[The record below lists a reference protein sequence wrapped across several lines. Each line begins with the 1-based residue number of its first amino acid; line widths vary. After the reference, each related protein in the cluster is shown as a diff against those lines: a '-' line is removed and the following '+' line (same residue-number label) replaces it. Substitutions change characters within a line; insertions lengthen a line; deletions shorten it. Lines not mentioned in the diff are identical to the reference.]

1 MLYLVYM
8 EIKGSVQA
16 VIFYNPD
23 NGFSVLEI
31 ETDDGIITAVGCVPE
46 VTEGESLA
54 LEGKWTAS
62 AKYGDR
68 FEITNVRFEAPTNR
82 LGIVN
87 YLASGLFRGVGPVM
101 ATKIVNH
108 FGLQTLSILEH
119 SPERLSEV
127 NGIGKTRAKEISES
141 YLENVSMRN
150 TVIFLQK
157 YNITMAKAIK
167 IFAFYGEQAEET
179 IKKNPYILAE
189 DIDGI
194 GFNTADEIAIRMGFD
209 LDSDFRLIAGI
220 RHVLSEAGAREGHTT
235 LPAELVIERTAI
247 LLKNDDF
254 ERIGDMLPRLE
265 IQGKL
270 RSMVLQDEDGNNVRY
285 YSNSLD
291 YNTENGISARLV
303 RLANHKFGETIALD
317 KEIEVFEKV
326 NGIYLDPTQKEAV
339 TTAINKGSVII
350 TGGPGTGKTTIVK
363 CILDICQS
371 AGMKVSLCA
380 PTGRASK
387 RLQESTDY
395 TAKTIHRLL
404 EMDFSEGHPTYKYNE
419 HEPLDTDVVI
429 VDEISMADIY
439 VFHALIRAL
448 PENARL
454 IMVGDKDQLPSVSPG
469 NVLADIIETGILPVC
484 YLNEIHRQE
493 ANSLIIE
500 NAHRI
505 NRGEMPVIRNSSRD
519 FFFDNKE
526 GFLDVQKA
534 VVTMVTERIPS
545 FLNITPKDVQVLAP
559 VKKGLS
565 GVEALNTLLQNALNP
580 NDNGIKINGV
590 EFRVGDKV
598 MHTVNDY
605 SLKWERGSEQG
616 TGIFNGEIGYIIDI
630 VRGCVQVQ
638 FDDGKFV
645 QYERSTQEHLMLAY
659 AVSVHKS
666 QGSEFPVVVL
676 ALSNGGPLLSRN
688 LLYTAVT
695 RAKRAVV
702 IVGTQKALKRMV
714 FNDTPTKRYTLL
726 KELICQNQR
735 KLKLLR
741 G

>member
-1 MLYLVYM
+1 M

-31 ETDDGIITAVGCVPE
+31 ETDSGVITAVGCVPE
-46 VTEGESLA
+46 VSEGESLA

-68 FEITNVRFEAPTNR
+68 FEVSSVRFEAPTNR

-87 YLASGLFRGVGPVM
+87 YLASGLFYGVGPVL
-101 ATKIVNH
+101 ATKIVNK
-108 FGLQTLSILEH
+108 FGLQTLSILENA
-119 SPERLSEV
+119 PERLAEV
-127 NGIGKTRAKEISES
+127 SGIGKMRAEEIGRSYKE
-141 YLENVSMRN
+141 NMGMRN
-150 TVIFLQK
+150 TIIFLQK
-157 YNITMAKAIK
+157 YNISMAKAIK
-167 IFAFYGEQAEET
+167 IFSFYGELTET
-179 IKKNPYILAE
+179 IVKKNPYILAE

-194 GFNTADEIAIRMGFD
+194 GFTTADEIAVKMGFD

-235 LPAELVIERTAI
+235 LPAELLIERVAI
-247 LLKNDDF
+247 LLKNDNF
-254 ERIGDMLPRLE
+254 ERIGEMLPRLE
-265 IQGKL
+265 LLGKV
-270 RSMVLQDEDGNNVRY
+270 RSMLISDEDGNSIRY

-291 YNTENGISARLV
+291 YNTENGIAARLV
-303 RLANHKFGETIALD
+303 KLANQNFGESIDLD
-317 KEIEVFEKV
+317 KEINVFERT
-326 NGIYLDPTQKEAV
+326 NSLYLDKTQREAV
-339 TTAINKGSVII
+339 TTAINKGSVVI
-350 TGGPGTGKTTIVK
+350 TGGPGTGKTTIIK
-363 CILDICQS
+363 CILDLCQS

-380 PTGRASK
+380 PTGRAAK
-387 RLQESTDY
+387 RLAESTDY

-404 EMDFSEGHPTYKYNE
+404 EMDFSQGHPTYRYNE
-419 HEPLDTDVVI
+419 NEPLDTEVVI

-439 VFHALIRAL
+439 IFNALIRAL
-448 PENARL
+448 PEKSRL
-454 IMVGDKDQLPSVSPG
+454 ILVGDKDQLPSVSPG
-469 NVLADIIETGILPVC
+469 NILADIIETGILPVC

-505 NRGEMPVIRNSSRD
+505 NRGEMPVLRNSSND

-526 GFLDVQKA
+526 NFNDIQKA
-534 VVTMVTERIPS
+534 VVTMVTDRLPD
-545 FLNITPKDVQVLAP
+545 FLNISSRDIQVLAP
-559 VKKGLS
+559 VKKGLA
-565 GVEALNTLLQNALNP
+565 GVENLNSILQNSLNP
-580 NDNGIKINGV
+580 NKNGVTVNGV

-616 TGIFNGEIGYIIDI
+616 TGIFNGEIGYVIDI
-630 VRGCVQVQ
+630 VRGCLTVQ
-638 FDDGKFV
+638 FDDGKMV
-645 QYERSTQEHLMLAY
+645 QYERASQEHLMLAY

-676 ALSNGGPLLSRN
+676 ALSSGGPMLSRN

-702 IVGTQKALKRMV
+702 IVGTHKALRTMV
-714 FNDTPTKRYTLL
+714 YNDYHTKRYTLL
-726 KELICQNQR
+726 KELICQNLK
-735 KLKLLR
+735 KLNSLR

>member
-1 MLYLVYM
+1 M

-31 ETDDGIITAVGCVPE
+31 ETDSGVITAVGCVPE
-46 VTEGESLA
+46 VSEGESLA

-68 FEITNVRFEAPTNR
+68 FEVSSVRFEAPTNR

-87 YLASGLFRGVGPVM
+87 YLASGLFYGVGPVL
-101 ATKIVNH
+101 ATKIVNK
-108 FGLQTLSILEH
+108 FGLQTLSILENA
-119 SPERLSEV
+119 PERLAEV
-127 NGIGKTRAKEISES
+127 SGIGKMRAEEIGRSYKE
-141 YLENVSMRN
+141 NMGMRN
-150 TVIFLQK
+150 TIIFLQK
-157 YNITMAKAIK
+157 YNISMAKAIK
-167 IFAFYGEQAEET
+167 IFSFYGELTET
-179 IKKNPYILAE
+179 IVKKNPYILAE

-194 GFNTADEIAIRMGFD
+194 GFTTADEIAVKMGFD

-235 LPAELVIERTAI
+235 LPAELLIERVAI
-247 LLKNDDF
+247 LLKNDNF
-254 ERIGDMLPRLE
+254 ERIGEMLPRLE
-265 IQGKL
+265 LLGKV
-270 RSMVLQDEDGNNVRY
+270 RSMLISDEDGNSIRY

-291 YNTENGISARLV
+291 YNTENGIAARLV
-303 RLANHKFGETIALD
+303 KLANQNFGESIDLD
-317 KEIEVFEKV
+317 KEINVFERT
-326 NGIYLDPTQKEAV
+326 NSLYLDKTQREAV
-339 TTAINKGSVII
+339 TTAINKGSVVI

-363 CILDICQS
+363 CILDLCQS

-380 PTGRASK
+380 PTGRAAK
-387 RLQESTDY
+387 RLAESTDY

-404 EMDFSEGHPTYKYNE
+404 EMDFSQGHPTYRYNE
-419 HEPLDTDVVI
+419 NEPLDTEVVI

-439 VFHALIRAL
+439 IFNALIRAL
-448 PENARL
+448 PEKSRL
-454 IMVGDKDQLPSVSPG
+454 ILVGDKDQLPSVSPG
-469 NVLADIIETGILPVC
+469 NILADIIETGILPVC

-505 NRGEMPVIRNSSRD
+505 NRGEMPVLRNSSND

-526 GFLDVQKA
+526 NFNDIQKA
-534 VVTMVTERIPS
+534 VVTMVTDRLPD
-545 FLNITPKDVQVLAP
+545 FLNISSRDIQVLAP
-559 VKKGLS
+559 VKKGLA
-565 GVEALNTLLQNALNP
+565 GVENLNSILQDSLNP
-580 NDNGIKINGV
+580 NKNGVTVNGV

-616 TGIFNGEIGYIIDI
+616 TGIFNGEIGYVIDI
-630 VRGCVQVQ
+630 VRGCLTVQ
-638 FDDGKFV
+638 FDDGKMV
-645 QYERSTQEHLMLAY
+645 QYERASQEHLMLAY

-676 ALSNGGPLLSRN
+676 ALSSCGPMLSRN

-702 IVGTQKALKRMV
+702 IVGTHKALRTMV
-714 FNDTPTKRYTLL
+714 YNDYHTKRYTLL
-726 KELICQNQR
+726 KELICQNLK
-735 KLKLLR
+735 KLNSLR